1 MIGIFGGTFDPVHYG
16 HLNTAL
22 EVYQALKL
30 EQLFFV
36 PAANPPHRS
45 PPVASFE
52 HRANMLRLALPMYD
66 GFQLDDREQ
75 RLGGVSYTVRTLES
89 LRGDFGDV
97 SIGLVLGADAFAGFE
112 SWYQWQHIPE
122 LAHLIVMNRPGFES
136 SELPTWARQRVSKDL
151 DRLHQDSAGSVYFVP
166 VKPVPISATAIRAA
180 LDRNESVK
188 DMLPPAVL
196 NYIESNSLYG

>member
-22 EVYQALKL
+22 EVYRALKL
-30 EQLFFV
+30 ERLIFI

-52 HRANMLRLALPMYD
+52 HRANMLRLALPMYE

-75 RLGGVSYTVRTLES
+75 TMGGISYTVRTLES
-89 LRGDFGDV
+89 LRGEHGAI

-112 SWYQWQHIPE
+112 SWHQWQHIPE

-136 SELPTWARQRVSKDL
+136 SEWPDWARQRVTDDL
-151 DRLHQDSAGSVYFVP
+151 GQLHQDSAGSVYFVS
-166 VKPVPISATAIRAA
+166 VKPVAVSASGIRAA
-180 LDRNESVK
+180 LDRNEPVS

-196 NYIESNSLYG
+196 NYIKSNNLYS